1 MYTTAWFTVHDSYRV
16 QVHVVVVNMSK
27 LNTQQSLM
35 CDFKNIKKTDANMQV
50 DRHTFSVLFSPVSL
64 DWHSCNVSNYI

>member
-27 LNTQQSLM
+27 LNTQQ
-35 CDFKNIKKTDANMQV
+35 KKTDAGIQI

-64 DWHSCNVSNYI
+64 DWHSCNVSD